1 MAERTLNVAELS
13 EGKLARPQIV
23 IALWLCTLM
32 VLEGYDM
39 QTLSFATPAIL
50 REWHVSRA
58 DFGAVL
64 SAHLAGYLV
73 GALVLS
79 FFGDRIGRKNIIVA
93 GAVIFGAFTF
103 AAGFSTSPL
112 ELGIWRFGAGI
123 GLGGAIPTGIA
134 LAAEYMPRRVRAT
147 TIGLMFVGY
156 NVGAAAGGFIA
167 AWTIA
172 DYGWPW
178 VFYIGGIAAIPMF
191 IGISLAIPESVR
203 FMIIKGA
210 PVSDIAAI

>member
-1 MAERTLNVAELS
+1 MAERTLDVAQLI
-13 EGKLARPQIV
+13 EGKLARPQII
-23 IALWLCTLM
+23 IATWLCSLM

-39 QTLSFATPAIL
+39 QALSFATPAIL

-73 GALVLS
+73 GALTLS
-79 FFGDRIGRKNIIVA
+79 FLGDRIGRKNIIVA
-93 GAVIFGAFTF
+93 GAMIFGAFTF
-103 AAGFSTSPL
+103 SAGFATSPL
-112 ELGIWRFGAGI
+112 ELGLWRFGAGI

-156 NVGAAAGGFIA
+156 NVGAG
-167 AWTIA
+167 
-172 DYGWPW
+172 
-178 VFYIGGIAAIPMF
+178 IGGLVA
-191 IGISLAIPESVR
+191 GW
-203 FMIIKGA
+203 
-210 PVSDIAAI
+210 